1 MLLAVAAL
9 VVGARSVL
17 FLLLLRIGVVEVVWV
32 LGPPLLVGLPLLL
45 LATLWLA
52 TGLALVEPGV
62 GVIPTAKGKSY
73 RN

>member
-1 MLLAVAAL
+1 MLLAAAAL

-17 FLLLLRIGVVEVVWV
+17 FLLLLRIGVAEVV